1 MRSSSAVT
9 GPGCHPS
16 RTATSATSPRR
27 TGQDARVPTA
37 AELDDLL
44 ARWVEDGLLSPE
56 QADRIRAAEAAADRP
71 ARPRAVSL
79 VAEGLG
85 YVGGVL
91 VLVAA
96 VTVAARYWSG
106 MGVAGRL
113 GTVAGAAALLVA
125 AGAAAPGAPA
135 GRRLRALTWA
145 AAVVAAGGAAGLLG
159 DEGLGLEGETVGVLA
174 GVVATVVALALAA
187 LHRTAL
193 QRTAVLA
200 AAAFT
205 AGTVA
210 AALPRGDGDAAGLAV
225 WGVGAAWL
233 VLGWGGVLGRDRT
246 DRVVADLAGGAAVL
260 IGTLAGVG
268 SDTGTVLAVVTVLVL
283 VTAGV
288 LVRDLV
294 LLGVGAFATLV
305 LVPVVVSRWFPDTL
319 AAPAALLVV
328 GVLLVAAALVA
339 ARRRPAAG
347 SDRRGTPRAAVAL
360 AVGVVVVI
368 GIAVVLRAG

>member
-1 MRSSSAVT
+1 VL
-9 GPGCHPS
+9 
-16 RTATSATSPRR
+16 
-27 TGQDARVPTA
+27 TA

-44 ARWVEDGLLSPE
+44 ARWVEDGLLSPG

-125 AGAAAPGAPA
+125 AGAAAPGGPA

-205 AGTVA
+205 AGVVA
-210 AALPRGDGDAAGLAV
+210 AVLPRGDGDTAGLAV
-225 WGVGAAWL
+225 WGVGAAWI

-347 SDRRGTPRAAVAL
+347 SDRRGTPRTAVTL

-368 GIAVVLRAG
+368 GIAVVLGAA